1 VSDLSG
7 HAARPLAFVPADD
20 VETAFACALCGLRFT
35 HGGQVCA
42 SCTITRGCEDLV
54 RCPRCGYQ
62 FPRGS
67 RTLAWVA
74 RLWRRGH
81 GSAPPAAAAESH
93 PVQTLDHLRRGESAR
108 VLKVSAAEI
117 PMLMKLSQ
125 LGLVP
130 GAEVRMEQSRPAAIV
145 RVGETTVALQRA
157 VARLV
162 HVRRRPS
169 S

>member
-7 HAARPLAFVPADD
+7 CDARPLAFVPADD
-20 VETAFACALCGLRFT
+20 IETAFACALCGLRFT

-42 SCTITRGCEDLV
+42 SCPITHGCEDLV

-67 RTLAWVA
+67 RTLAWAA
-74 RLWRRGH
+74 RRWRRLRG
-81 GSAPPAAAAESH
+81 AAAPATAAGSH
-93 PVQTLDHLRRGESAR
+93 PVQTLDHLRPGESAR
-108 VLKVSAAEI
+108 VLKVSAAEV

-157 VARLV
+157 VARVV
-162 HVRRRPS
+162 HIRRTG
-169 S
+169 

>member
-1 VSDLSG
+1 MSDLSRNQ
-7 HAARPLAFVPADD
+7 ARPLAFVPADD
-20 VETAFACALCGLRFT
+20 FETAFACALCGLRFT

-42 SCTITRGCEDLV
+42 SCPITHGCEDLV

-67 RTLAWVA
+67 RTLAWA
-74 RLWRRGH
+74 QRLWRRLRG
-81 GSAPPAAAAESH
+81 GASAAAAPEDH
-93 PVQTLDHLRRGESAR
+93 PVQTLEHLRRGESAR
-108 VLKVSAAEI
+108 ILKVSAADV

-157 VARLV
+157 VARVV
-162 HVRRRPS
+162 HIRRLP
-169 S
+169 

>member
-1 VSDLSG
+1 MSDLSG
-7 HAARPLAFVPADD
+7 HEVRPLAFVPADD

-42 SCTITRGCEDLV
+42 SCPITHGCDDLV

-67 RTLAWVA
+67 RTLAWAA
-74 RLWRRGH
+74 RLWRRLR
-81 GSAPPAAAAESH
+81 GSAAPATAAESH
-93 PVQTLDHLRRGESAR
+93 PVQTLDHLRPGERAR
-108 VLKVSAAEI
+108 VLKVSAAEV

-157 VARLV
+157 VARVV
-162 HVRRRPS
+162 HIRRMG
-169 S
+169 

>member
-1 VSDLSG
+1 MSGLSG
-7 HAARPLAFVPADD
+7 QGAPLAFVPADD
-20 VETAFACALCGLRFT
+20 IETAFACALCGLRFT

-42 SCTITRGCEDLV
+42 SCPITHGCEDLV

-67 RTLAWVA
+67 RTLAWAA
-74 RLWRRGH
+74 RLWRRLRG
-81 GSAPPAAAAESH
+81 AMVPVAEAGSH
-93 PVQTLDHLRRGESAR
+93 PVQTLDHLRPGARAR
-108 VLKVSAAEI
+108 VLKVSAADV

-130 GAEVRMEQSRPAAIV
+130 GAEVRLEQSRPAAIV

-157 VARLV
+157 VAGLV
-162 HVRRRPS
+162 HVLNIPTNR
-169 S
+169 

>member
-1 VSDLSG
+1 VSDLPG
-7 HAARPLAFVPADD
+7 TGDRPLAFVPAEDL
-20 VETAFACALCGLRFT
+20 ETAFACALCGLRFT

-42 SCTITRGCEDLV
+42 SCPITHGCEELV

-67 RTLAWVA
+67 RTLAWVQ
-74 RLWRRGH
+74 RLWRRWRG
-81 GSAPPAAAAESH
+81 AAAAAVAESH
-93 PVQTLDHLRRGESAR
+93 PVQTLDHLRPGEIAR
-108 VLKVSAAEI
+108 VLKVSAADI

-130 GAEVRMEQSRPAAIV
+130 GAEVRVQQSRPAAVV

-157 VARLV
+157 VARVV
-162 HVRRRPS
+162 HIRRLA
-169 S
+169 

>member
-1 VSDLSG
+1 VSDLSRNE
-7 HAARPLAFVPADD
+7 ARPLAFVPADD
-20 VETAFACALCGLRFT
+20 LEAAFACALCGLRFT

-42 SCTITRGCEDLV
+42 SCPITHGCEDLV

-67 RTLAWVA
+67 RTLAWAA
-74 RLWRRGH
+74 RLWQRLRR
-81 GSAPPAAAAESH
+81 SAAPAPAAASH
-93 PVQTLDHLRRGESAR
+93 PVQTLEHLRRGESAR
-108 VLKVSAAEI
+108 VLKVSAADV

-157 VARLV
+157 VAGLV
-162 HVRRRPS
+162 HVLRVRP
-169 S
+169 

>member
-1 VSDLSG
+1 VSDLSR
-7 HAARPLAFVPADD
+7 HDARPLAFVPADD
-20 VETAFACALCGLRFT
+20 IETAFACALCGLRFT

-42 SCTITRGCEDLV
+42 SCPITHGCEDLV

-67 RTLAWVA
+67 STLAWAA
-74 RLWRRGH
+74 RLWRRLR
-81 GSAPPAAAAESH
+81 GSAAPAAAAESH

-108 VLKVSAAEI
+108 VLKVSAADI

-130 GAEVRMEQSRPAAIV
+130 GAEIRMEQSRPAAIV

-157 VARLV
+157 VARVV
-162 HVRRRPS
+162 HIRRMG
-169 S
+169 

>member
-7 HAARPLAFVPADD
+7 QDARPLAFVPADD

-42 SCTITRGCEDLV
+42 SCPITHGCEDLV

-67 RTLAWVA
+67 RTVAWLQ
-74 RLWRRGH
+74 RLWGRLRKAESP
-81 GSAPPAAAAESH
+81 SAPPH
-93 PVQTLDHLRRGESAR
+93 PVQTLDHLRAGEIAR
-108 VLKVSAAEI
+108 VLKVSAADI

-157 VARLV
+157 VARVV
-162 HVRRRPS
+162 HIRRMG
-169 S
+169 

>member
-1 VSDLSG
+1 MSDVSG
-7 HAARPLAFVPADD
+7 HDARPLAFVPADD
-20 VETAFACALCGLRFT
+20 IETAFACALCGLRFT

-42 SCTITRGCEDLV
+42 SCPITHGCEDLV

-67 RTLAWVA
+67 RTLAWAA
-74 RLWRRGH
+74 RLWRRLR
-81 GSAPPAAAAESH
+81 GSAAPAAAAESH

-108 VLKVSAAEI
+108 VLKVSAADI

-130 GAEVRMEQSRPAAIV
+130 GAEIRMEQSRPAAIV

-157 VARLV
+157 VARVV
-162 HVRRRPS
+162 HIRRMG
-169 S
+169 